1 MKILFMGD
9 SITDAGRTKE
19 KPTSVGSG
27 YAMMVKG
34 HIDMEFPGR
43 YEFVNRGVSGNRIV
57 DIYARMKRDIMNI
70 APDIM
75 SIYVGLNDA
84 YHDFHPSHNGVSP
97 EKFYMIYDMLLQEIF
112 ATYPDMKIMIIE
124 PYVLRCDETA
134 DYYDELRIEV
144 EKRAD
149 MAKKIA
155 EKYNLPY
162 VPLQEGFDEL
172 SKLTAVHHIT
182 GDGVHPTPMG
192 HEYIKRQWLKGFEML
207 GFEAYNRG
215 SR

>member
-9 SITDAGRTKE
+9 SVTDAGRVRE
-19 KPTSVGSG
+19 NPTSVGSG

-43 YEFVNRGVSGNRIV
+43 HEFINKGIAGNRIV

-70 APDIM
+70 GPDMM
-75 SIYVGLNDA
+75 SIYVGINDA
-84 YHDFHPSHNGVSP
+84 YYDFQASHNGVSP
-97 EKFYMIYDMLLQEIF
+97 EKFYMIYDMMLEEIYE
-112 ATYPDMKIMIIE
+112 TYPDMKIMIME
-124 PYVLRCDETA
+124 PYVLRCEETEEC
-134 DYYDELRIEV
+134 YDELIVEV
-144 EKRAD
+144 KKRAD

-162 VPLQEGFDEL
+162 IPLQEGFDEL
-172 SKLTAVHHIT
+172 AKLTSAYHLT
-182 GDGVHPTPMG
+182 RDGVHPTPMG

-207 GFEAYNRG
+207 GFEAYNKDNK
-215 SR
+215 